1 MDREASRANQP
12 PAGHRLRGAHN
23 KDQPPFPKGTLNC
36 QPWQGKLIFTITW
49 IPSLQHNVNR
59 IPLSQLWT
67 QEMLQAAVP
76 QLTSLCREKVHQ
88 GHGSACVNLDYTQMW
103 TKCFKLR
110 SLALTNHLSFSRL
123 RHKGYCDEHYLR
135 FMGLGCLSFTQKALC
150 TPIHRATH
158 AWNLSPR
165 GSLAPAGWQKKE
177 GGRSCTSFSSNP
189 ADHLGPM
196 ILKVGACSL
205 WALQFLRAALNPW
218 FGFECVSIN
227 LFLISVS

>member
-1 MDREASRANQP
+1 MNFRIIFFPFKQDSSTSLNHCSQSLLAHFLLRLQSWGQMDREAGRANQP

-135 FMGLGCLSFTQKALC
+135 FMGLGCLSFT
-150 TPIHRATH
+150 
-158 AWNLSPR
+158 
-165 GSLAPAGWQKKE
+165 
-177 GGRSCTSFSSNP
+177 
-189 ADHLGPM
+189 
-196 ILKVGACSL
+196 
-205 WALQFLRAALNPW
+205 
-218 FGFECVSIN
+218 
-227 LFLISVS
+227 